1 MPGDGL
7 VSAGTRSATSE
18 VDVSLRLLKRIALR
32 QAPPVTMLLP
42 RLRPALLKPREV
54 IVLIPAHNE
63 EDVIAGALAG
73 LMKQTRPPDWMV
85 VVCDNC
91 TDRTAELAIAWGAQ
105 IFHTVRNKKKKAGAL
120 NQAIGRLL
128 PLLRPT
134 DVIVVVDADTTIAPG
149 FLEAAVQEI
158 EAGAGACGGVFYGE
172 DGGGLLGVFQ
182 RAEYCRYARQLA
194 RGKGEARVL
203 TGTGSAFTVE
213 AMRCLAAARASGEL
227 PGGGSQKGEPIV
239 YTYASLTED
248 GEATLA
254 LKSLGF
260 RCVSPGECRVT
271 TEIMTSLPAWWKQ
284 RTRWQRGAL
293 EDLRAYGWT
302 SVTRGYI
309 LRQVAMGLC
318 VAMFALYIAYAAW
331 TTTAYGYHTNDFWL
345 GISSLFVAERVVTVR
360 RAGWREKLTATLIFP
375 ELCYDALQHAVW
387 LWCVAGA
394 LLRTRTEW

>member
-1 MPGDGL
+1 
-7 VSAGTRSATSE
+7 
-18 VDVSLRLLKRIALR
+18 LRLLERIALK

-42 RLRPALLKPREV
+42 RLRPARLQRREV

-63 EDVIAGALAG
+63 EDVIEGTLAG
-73 LMKQTRPPDWMV
+73 LMKQTRPPDWLV

-91 TDRTAELAIAWGAQ
+91 TDRTADLAIAGGAE
-105 IFHTVRNKKKKAGAL
+105 IFRTVRNKKKKAGAL
-120 NQAIGRLL
+120 NQAIGRIL

-134 DVIVVVDADTTIAPG
+134 DVVVVVDADTTIAPG
-149 FLEAAVQEI
+149 FLEAAVREI

-213 AMRCLAAARASGEL
+213 AMSCLAAARASGEL
-227 PGGGSQKGEPIV
+227 PGGGSQEGEPIV

-248 GEATLA
+248 GEVTLA

-260 RCVSPGECRVT
+260 RCVSPGECKVT

-309 LRQVAMGLC
+309 LRQIAMGLC
-318 VAMFALYIAYAAW
+318 VAMFALYISYAAW
-331 TTTAYGYHTNDFWL
+331 TTSAYGYHTNDFWL
-345 GISSLFVAERVVTVR
+345 GISFLFVVERVVTVR
-360 RAGWREKLTATLIFP
+360 RAGWQEKLTATLVFP

-387 LWCVAGA
+387 LWCVAGT